1 LQTTWDD
8 TYKLVA
14 RPVTN
19 VRTNEAVN
27 TIRRLLGEAAKKQ
40 DQEEAARE
48 YKRAIKLISATARR
62 LPLGRLKTQDEDD
75 APTETF

>member
-1 LQTTWDD
+1 MQSTWDD

-27 TIRRLLGEAAKKQ
+27 TIRILLEEAAKKQ
-40 DQEEAARE
+40 DRGEAARE
-48 YKRAIKLISATARR
+48 YKRAIRLIAATARR
-62 LPLGRLKTQDEDD
+62 LPLARLRTQDEGD